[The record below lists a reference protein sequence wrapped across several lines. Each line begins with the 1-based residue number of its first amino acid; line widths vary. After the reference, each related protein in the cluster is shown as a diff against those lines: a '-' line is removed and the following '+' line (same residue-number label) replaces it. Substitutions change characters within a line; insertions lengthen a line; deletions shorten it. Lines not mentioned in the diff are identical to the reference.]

1 MAKLYFRYGNVGS
14 AKTLNLL
21 SVAHTYR
28 SQHRQVYLVKPALDD
43 RFGENCIKSRAGL
56 EAPADLLIL
65 PDSKIDTQL
74 LKNISCILVDEAQF
88 LSRNVID
95 QLRLIT
101 LELDIP
107 AICYGLRT
115 NFQSELFEGSK
126 RLLEVADCIEEVKT
140 TCSYCN
146 RKGVF
151 NLKLVDGKPTMDGP
165 IIDLGTEEKY
175 VPTCAHCYH
184 AKTSLL
190 PHLKSSISKKEK
202 LETSLSA

>member
-28 SQHRQVYLVKPALDD
+28 SQHRQVYLIKPALDD
-43 RFGENCIKSRAGL
+43 RFGETCIKSRAGL
-56 EAPADLLIL
+56 EAPADLLIQ
-65 PDSKIDTQL
+65 PDSKIDTRS

-88 LSRNVID
+88 LSRYVID

-101 LELDIP
+101 LEQDIP

-151 NLKLVDGKPTMDGP
+151 NLKLVDGYPTIDGP
-165 IIDLGTEEKY
+165 VIDLGTEEKY
-175 VPTCAHCYH
+175 VPACAHCYQT
-184 AKTSLL
+184 KTSPLFKAKA
-190 PHLKSSISKKEK
+190 PAHTSESLKTI
-202 LETSLSA
+202 LNA